1 MDIDNLIQKVREY
14 CPQCEPEFLRQA
26 YAYAENAYGSMK
38 TGPGESSLRHTLQAA
53 MILAEFHLDSSAIA
67 AALLQDVLTLG
78 GATLETVQEKFGQDT
93 ARLVGGISR
102 LNNITWGSLEE
113 EQAEGLRKMFLAMAD
128 DLRVV
133 LIKLGGQLSRM
144 RNLAALPDI
153 QREVAVRETMKIFA
167 PLANRLGIWSFKS
180 ELEDLAFQHSDPE
193 RYSQIRLLLAE
204 SKAAREEHI
213 DAIIARLKAEMKA
226 HGIRAEVSG
235 RPKHMFSI
243 YQKMK
248 MTSRS
253 FDEIHDV
260 QGVRIIVE
268 DIKNCYAALDVVHR
282 LWKPRLEE
290 FDDYIAN
297 PKHRTYRSIHTTV
310 TGPKGKPL
318 EIQIRTLEMDRIA
331 EMGVAAHWRYK
342 EKVGVPLGMEDK
354 IAYLRGL
361 LDWQR
366 DLPLP
371 LSPGEERVYVFTPKG
386 DVIEMPSGA
395 TPVDFAYLIHT
406 NLGHHCRGAKVNGK
420 LVSLDYRVQT
430 GDRIEILTS
439 KGASPSRDWLNPQL
453 GYVFTRPA
461 RQKILQWF
469 RRKDKEESLS
479 RGREALERE
488 IKRAGIKDKNYEE
501 MARRAQLAK
510 PKDLFEAVACGN
522 ISPRQLVSKMTK
534 LRPAGEEELA
544 PLFRTPPA
552 PGPAR
557 VLVKGVKDLLTRQ
570 ARCCN
575 PLPGEKV
582 IGYITRGRG
591 VSIHRHD
598 CHNITIQKDSPRL
611 IEVEWGKDT
620 QTGLASVRIVS
631 STQKDLLKKFSAI
644 VEDEKANISS
654 LDVSLDKKAALT
666 TIVATLEIGSI
677 GQLNRILNKIK
688 KLPSVIDAR
697 R

>member
-1 MDIDNLIQKVREY
+1 MDIDNLIQTVREY
-14 CPQCEPEFLRQA
+14 CPQCELEFLRQA
-26 YAYAENAYGSMK
+26 YACAENACGSMK
-38 TGPGESSLRHTLQAA
+38 TGPGESSLRHNLQAA
-53 MILAEFHLDSSAIA
+53 MILAEFHLDPSAIA

-78 GATLETVQEKFGQDT
+78 GATLETVQQKFGQDT
-93 ARLVGGISR
+93 ARLVGGIAK

-213 DAIIARLKAEMKA
+213 DAIIVRLKEELEA

-243 YQKMK
+243 YQKMR
-248 MTSRS
+248 MTDRS

-268 DIKNCYAALDVVHR
+268 EVRDCYAALDIVHR
-282 LWKPRLEE
+282 LWKPHLEE

-297 PKHRTYRSIHTTV
+297 PKNRIYRSIHTTV
-310 TGPKGKPL
+310 AGPKGKPL

-331 EMGVAAHWRYK
+331 EMGIAAHWRYK
-342 EKVGVPLGMEDK
+342 EKVGVPLGMQDK

-371 LSPGEERVYVFTPKG
+371 LSPEEERVYVFTPKG

-420 LVSLDYRVQT
+420 LVSLDHRVQT
-430 GDRIEILTS
+430 GDRIEILTA
-439 KGASPSRDWLNPQL
+439 KGASPSRDWLNPHL

-488 IKRAGIKDKNYEE
+488 LKRAGIKDKNYEE
-501 MARRAQLAK
+501 MARLAQLAK

-522 ISPRQLVSKMTK
+522 VSPRQLVSKMTK
-534 LRPAGEEELA
+534 SRLAREEGLA
-544 PLFRTPPA
+544 PLLRTPTA

-598 CHNITIQKDSPRL
+598 CHNITLQKDSPRL

-620 QTGLASVRIVS
+620 QTGLVSVRIVS
-631 STQKDLLKKFSAI
+631 GPQKDLLKKFSAI
-644 VEDEKANISS
+644 VEDEKTNISS

-666 TIVATLEIGSI
+666 TILATLEIGSI

>member
-1 MDIDNLIQKVREY
+1 MDIDNLIEKVREY
-14 CPQCEPEFLRQA
+14 YPKSESDFLRRA
-26 YAYAENAYGSMK
+26 YAYAENAYGGLK
-38 TGPGESSLRHTLQAA
+38 TGLRHSLQTA
-53 MILAEFHLDSSAIA
+53 MILAEFHLDPSAIA
-67 AALLQDVLTLG
+67 AALLQDVIALS
-78 GATLETVQEKFGQDT
+78 GATLETVQEKFDQDT
-93 ARLVGGISR
+93 ARLVGGITR
-102 LNNITWGSLEE
+102 LNKITWGSLEE
-113 EQAEGLRKMFLAMAD
+113 EKAEGLRKMFLAMAD

-133 LIKLGGQLSRM
+133 LIKLGGQLSKM
-144 RNLAALPDI
+144 RNLAALPETE
-153 QREVAVRETMKIFA
+153 REISVRETMKIYA

-180 ELEDLAFQHSDPE
+180 ELEDLAFRYSDPSKFNE
-193 RYSQIRLLLAE
+193 VRQRLAE
-204 SKAAREEHI
+204 SRAAREEHI
-213 DAIIARLKAEMKA
+213 NAIIERIKEELKAQGTWAK
-226 HGIRAEVSG
+226 VSG
-235 RPKHMFSI
+235 RPKHLFSI

-253 FDEIHDV
+253 FDEIYDV

-268 DIKNCYAALDVVHR
+268 DVKDCYAALDIVHR

-310 TGPKGKPL
+310 TGPQGKSL
-318 EIQIRTLEMDRIA
+318 EIQIRTVEMDRIA

-342 EKVGVPLGMEDK
+342 EKVGAALGIEDK

-371 LSPGEERVYVFTPKG
+371 LSPGEERVYVFTPRG
-386 DVIEMPSGA
+386 DVIEMPTGA

-406 NLGHHCRGAKVNGK
+406 NLGHRCRGAKVDGK
-420 LVSLDYRVQT
+420 LVSLDYRAQT
-430 GDRIEILTS
+430 GDRIEILTA
-439 KGASPSRDWLNPQL
+439 KGASPSRDWLNPRL
-453 GYVFTRPA
+453 GCVFTRQA

-469 RRKDKEESLS
+469 RRKDEEERLS

-488 IKRAGIKDKNYEE
+488 LKRAGIKDKNYED
-501 MARRAQLAK
+501 MARLAQLAR
-510 PKDLFEAVACGN
+510 PKDLFEAIACGN
-522 ISPRQLVSKMTK
+522 ISPRQLVSRMTRK
-534 LRPAGEEELA
+534 EEQGEGVPA
-544 PLFRTPPA
+544 PFVQTSTA

-557 VLVKGVKDLLTRQ
+557 ILVKGMKDLLTRQ

-582 IGYITRGRG
+582 VGYITRGRG

-598 CHNITIQKDSPRL
+598 CHNISVQKDSPQL
-611 IEVEWGKDT
+611 IEVDWGKDS

-631 STQKDLLKKFSAI
+631 SSQKDLLKKFSAI
-644 VEDEKANISS
+644 VEDEKAKISS
-654 LDVSLDKKAALT
+654 LDVSLDKKTSLT
-666 TIVATLEIGSI
+666 TILVSLEIGSV
-677 GQLNRILNKIK
+677 GQLNRILHKVK
-688 KLPSVIDAR
+688 SLPSVIEAR

>member
-1 MDIDNLIQKVREY
+1 MDIDNIIAKVREY
-14 CPQCEPEFLRQA
+14 CPQCEPDFLRQA
-26 YAYAENAYGSMK
+26 FAFAENAHGSPK
-38 TGPGESSLRHTLQAA
+38 TGPGETSLRHSLQTAV
-53 MILAEFHLDSSAIA
+53 ILAEFHLEPSAIA

-78 GATLETVQEKFGQDT
+78 CATPETVQEKFGQDT
-93 ARLVGGISR
+93 ARLVGGITR
-102 LNNITWGSLEE
+102 LNNITWESLEE
-113 EQAEGLRKMFLAMAD
+113 EKAEGLRKMFLAMAD

-144 RNLAALPDI
+144 RNLAALPET
-153 QREVAVRETMKIFA
+153 QREIAVRETMKIFA

-180 ELEDLAFQHSDPE
+180 ELEDLAFQQSDPE
-193 RYSQIRLLLAE
+193 KFSEVRQRLAE

-213 DAIIARLKAEMKA
+213 NAIITRIREELET

-235 RPKHMFSI
+235 RPKHLFSI
-243 YQKMK
+243 CQKM
-248 MTSRS
+248 TTTGRT

-268 DIKNCYAALDVVHR
+268 DVKNCYVALDIVHR

-297 PKHRTYRSIHTTV
+297 PKNRTYRSIHTTV
-310 TGPKGKPL
+310 TGPEGKSL
-318 EIQIRTLEMDRIA
+318 EIQIRTMDMDRIA

-354 IAYLRGL
+354 IAFLRGL

-371 LSPGEERVYVFTPKG
+371 VSPGEEQVYVFTPKG
-386 DVIEMPSGA
+386 DVIEMPSEA
-395 TPVDFAYLIHT
+395 TPVDFAYFIHT
-406 NLGHHCRGAKVNGK
+406 NLGHRCRGAKVNGK
-420 LVSLDYRVQT
+420 LVSLDCRVRT
-430 GDRIEILTS
+430 GDRIEILTA
-439 KGASPSRDWLNPQL
+439 KGASPSRDWLNPHL
-453 GYVFTRPA
+453 GYVLTRQA

-488 IKRAGIKDKNYEE
+488 LKRAGIKDKNYEE
-501 MARRAQLAK
+501 MTRLAQLAK
-510 PKDLFEAVACGN
+510 PKDLFEAIACGN
-522 ISPRQLVSKMTK
+522 VSPRQLVSRITRMQQAKE
-534 LRPAGEEELA
+534 ADLA
-544 PLFRTPPA
+544 PLLPTPVA

-557 VLVKGVKDLLTRQ
+557 VLVRGMKDLLTRQ

-598 CHNITIQKDSPRL
+598 CHNISLQKDSPRL
-611 IEVEWGKDT
+611 IEVEWGKDS
-620 QTGLASVRIVS
+620 QASLASVRIVS

-644 VEDEKANISS
+644 VEDEKAKISS
-654 LDVSLDKKAALT
+654 LDVSLEKKTSLT
-666 TIVATLEIGSI
+666 TILATLEIGSI
-677 GQLNRILNKIK
+677 AQLNRILNKIG
-688 KLPSVIDAR
+688 KLPSVIEAR